1 MLKLNN
7 NSRIKNDFLCLCN
20 NSTKN
25 QLLDNKKDFFI
36 FNENDYKILTQ
47 LGEGTFGKIYLVE
60 DLNID
65 FV

>member
-36 FNENDYKILTQ
+36 FNENDY
-47 LGEGTFGKIYLVE
+47 
-60 DLNID
+60 
-65 FV
+65 